1 MVSYDEIM
9 DEPCFPFAKEYLLFH
24 TWISWK
30 SYDSEIRIDHA
41 EFVAMVETFFLRIL
55 HHDES

>member
-9 DEPCFPFAKEYLLFH
+9 DKPYFPFAEEYLLFH

-41 EFVAMVETFFLRIL
+41 EFVAMDEILFLHIL
-55 HHDES
+55 PHDES